1 MSQFIRLSNRIINT
15 KFIQRIDFSKDMQM
29 FSIYMSHNHIQGI
42 TIFGSGTI
50 RSEQSIIIADK
61 IKHPES
67 YKAIEDWIT
76 KTPM

>member
-29 FSIYMSHNHIQGI
+29 FSIYMSHNNIEGI
-42 TIFGSGTI
+42 TIFGSGLI
-50 RSEQSIIIADK
+50 KSEQSIIIADK

>member
-1 MSQFIRLSNRIINT
+1 MPQFIRLSNRIINT

-29 FSIYMSHNHIQGI
+29 YSIYMSHNYFQGF
-42 TIFGSGTI
+42 TILGSGLFK
-50 RSEQSIIIADK
+50 SDQSIIIANKTD
-61 IKHPES
+61 HPES